1 MKAILPIYIIIIS
14 AFFSFSA
21 VAQQASLSFE
31 MQRHDF
37 GTIAED
43 GGVVSHTFEFTNAT
57 NKPIVVLDV
66 TGGCSC
72 TKAIFPRQPILPG
85 KSSKID
91 INFDPMNQP
100 EGNFFRKI
108 VITTSEGRQTISI
121 SGSITPRKKSI
132 EEQYPIILSNGVR
145 LEVNHHAFGYVE
157 HSKVMRSGFGIINTS
172 NHTIS
177 IRLIPSVESG
187 QLSLSYPT
195 TLVAHQS
202 GVIDFGYALTAG
214 CNKYGT
220 LQDVLYIDI
229 DGIRTPYPLI
239 INGIAIDSRKN
250 NTDKEW
256 QKIQL
261 SENFIKFGTLKHSN
275 STVSHSIEIRNIGLE
290 PLIIRAIECSNKA
303 FSYSF
308 KGKETIASDQVA
320 TLEVSFNPSKSDFG
334 AVTGDIL
341 IITNDPQQP
350 AKRLKVA
357 AIVEK

>member
-1 MKAILPIYIIIIS
+1 MKAILPIYIRIIS

-132 EEQYPIILSNGVR
+132 EEQYPIILSNGVM

-157 HSKVMRSGFGIINTS
+157 HSKVTRSSFGVINTS

-177 IRLIPSVESG
+177 LRLIPSVESG

-195 TLVAHQS
+195 TLAAHQS
-202 GVIDFGYALTAG
+202 GVIDFGYALPEG

-229 DGIRTPYPLI
+229 DGIRAPYPLI

-261 SENFIKFGTLKHSN
+261 SENFIKFGTLKYS
-275 STVSHSIEIRNIGLE
+275 SAEAVRTLAIRNIGLE
-290 PLIIRAIECSNKA
+290 PLTIRHIECSNPA
-303 FSYSF
+303 FEVKIKGSYTIPSDS
-308 KGKETIASDQVA
+308 ET
-320 TLEVSFNPSKSDFG
+320 TLEVRIKPSKCDFG
-334 AVTGDIL
+334 ATTAQVM

-350 AKRLKVA
+350 ATRLRVT
-357 AIVEK
+357 AIVEN

>member
-14 AFFSFSA
+14 AFVSFSA

-31 MQRHDF
+31 VQRHDF

-72 TKAIFPRQPILPG
+72 TKAIFPHQPILPG

-132 EEQYPIILSNGVR
+132 EEQYPIILNNGVR

-157 HSKVMRSGFGIINTS
+157 HSKVTRSSFGVINTS

-195 TLVAHQS
+195 TLAAHQR
-202 GVIDFGYALTAG
+202 GVIDFGYALPEG

-229 DGIRTPYPLI
+229 DGIRAPYPLI

-275 STVSHSIEIRNIGLE
+275 KAVSRHITVSNIGLE
-290 PLIIRAIECSNKA
+290 PLIIRAIECDNKA
-303 FSYSF
+303 FSAALV
-308 KGKETIASDQVA
+308 GKSVIDSDSES
-320 TLEVSFNPSKSDFG
+320 LIEVRFNPSTADFG
-334 AVTGDIL
+334 AVVGSIM

-350 AKRLKVA
+350 SKRLKVT